1 MLTMEMTGI
10 GIESMIHKINI
21 CYIFIA
27 VSVVLTIGVT
37 TMFCTRIKTKEDTNR
52 IMLPSIDNVPQE
64 YWVKLAEKKI
74 FFGHKS
80 VGYNIIDGIKDI
92 LSECEQIK
100 LNIVEARDPAE
111 FDLPIFAHSQVGS
124 NTDPVSKI
132 EGFTSIMD
140 AGVGN
145 KVDIAFFKLCYI
157 DIMRDSDPQKIL
169 DRYSA
174 AIEDLEGRYPRTR
187 FLHVST
193 PIRSVPKG
201 AKGNLKQ
208 FVKLLIGKPGV
219 LDDNVTRLRY
229 NKSLNDA
236 YYETGSVFDLAL
248 IESVRP
254 DGLRCYAAK
263 GAERVYVMAPEYTE
277 DGGHL
282 NHLGRKK
289 VAEQLL
295 IILAE
300 MANSL

>member
-1 MLTMEMTGI
+1 MTY
-10 GIESMIHKINI
+10 KINI
-21 CYIFIA
+21 RCVFIA
-27 VSVVLTIGVT
+27 VAVVLTIGVT

-52 IMLPSIDNVPQE
+52 IMLPSIDDVPQE

-80 VGYNIIDGIKDI
+80 VGYNIIDGIEDI
-92 LSECEQIK
+92 LNECKHIK

-111 FDLPIFAHSQVGS
+111 FDVPIFAHSQVGR
-124 NTDPVSKI
+124 NRDPVSKI
-132 EGFTSIMD
+132 ESFTNIMD

-145 KVDIAFFKLCYI
+145 KVDIAFFKLCYA
-157 DIMRDSDPQKIL
+157 DVMQDSDPQKIL

-174 AIEDLEGRYPRTR
+174 AIEDMEGRYPRTR

-201 AKGNLKQ
+201 VKRNLKQ
-208 FVKLLIGKPGV
+208 FIKLLIGKPGV
-219 LDDNVTRLRY
+219 LDDNTMRLRY
-229 NKSLNDA
+229 NKLLEDTYCA
-236 YYETGSVFDLAL
+236 TGSVFDLAL

-254 DGLRCYAAK
+254 GGLRCYAAK

-282 NHLGRKK
+282 NRLGRKK
-289 VAEQLL
+289 AAEQLL